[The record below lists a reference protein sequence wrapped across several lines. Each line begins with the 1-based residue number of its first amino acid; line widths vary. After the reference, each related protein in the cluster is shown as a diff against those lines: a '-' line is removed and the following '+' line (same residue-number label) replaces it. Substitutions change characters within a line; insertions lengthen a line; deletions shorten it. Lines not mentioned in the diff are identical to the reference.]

1 MSTVSPNGMIAKAA
15 TAVMIEMIGAS
26 RKSQPTDVRGRKD
39 SLVSS
44 LTMSASG
51 WAMPNGPTRLG
62 P

>member
-26 RKSQPTDVRGRKD
+26 RNSQPTDVRGRND
-39 SLVSS
+39 SFVSS

-51 WAMPNGPTRLG
+51 CMAPNGPTRLG